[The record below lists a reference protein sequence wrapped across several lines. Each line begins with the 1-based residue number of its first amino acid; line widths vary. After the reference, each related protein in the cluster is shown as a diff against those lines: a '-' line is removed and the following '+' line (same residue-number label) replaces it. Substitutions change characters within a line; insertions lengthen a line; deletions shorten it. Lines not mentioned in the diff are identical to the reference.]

1 MAESL
6 PPGYIESPD
15 RWVLIQTDYG
25 LIILSSWFGSYT
37 SGESWRLSTP
47 LVHMSHSA
55 HDDHY
60 LARTKSGSAYRVN
73 KKLYGMTSYAGDVFA
88 YRKSQIDPSSKFEL
102 VPEVEFESVLESFIG
117 DLS

>member
-25 LIILSSWFGSYT
+25 LIILSSWLGSYT

-47 LVHMSHSA
+47 LVHMSHST
-55 HDDHY
+55 HGEHY

-73 KKLYGMTSYAGDVFA
+73 KKLYGMTAYAGDVFA
-88 YRKSQIDPSSKFEL
+88 SRKKQMDSSMKFDL
-102 VPEVEFESVLESFIG
+102 VPESEFESVLESFIG